1 MLLASKPKGE
11 TELHTCDNHD
21 KSEEETDG
29 EESGEEAGEQPRGDE
44 GVIRRGP
51 ISLLLLCKA

>member
-11 TELHTCDNHD
+11 MKLHTCDNHD

-29 EESGEEAGEQPRGDE
+29 EEDAMSGSAREPMSRPGAVNG
-44 GVIRRGP
+44 
-51 ISLLLLCKA
+51 